1 MCCRVTAAI
10 EDLRSRKANVRC
22 REMRVILESLG
33 FTIKE
38 GRANHKIVFHDG
50 IQSFL
55 STSYDCGHGK
65 DALIKPVYVG
75 KVARVLSDHTRDLVE
90 YLENMK

>member
-1 MCCRVTAAI
+1 
-10 EDLRSRKANVRC
+10 
-22 REMRVILESLG
+22 MRVILENLG

-75 KVARVLSDHTRDLVE
+75 KVARVLTDHIRDLVE
-90 YLENMK
+90 YLESTK